1 MRVLI
6 VGINYRPEV
15 ISCAVYTTG
24 LAEDLA
30 RQGARV
36 EVVSALPYFPDWR
49 VFDGW
54 RGPFWRRARGPDGI
68 RVVHCPL
75 YVPRK
80 PTGARRVLHHASF
93 ALSALPVALWKA
105 LRFRPDIVFAVA
117 PGLLSAPTAWLA
129 ARAAGARTWLHV
141 QDYEVEAAFATG
153 LLSRGSA
160 AGRLALA
167 FERWVLRRFDR
178 VSTISAP
185 MLAKLPEK
193 GVARARTYELRNW
206 ADIARVTPMPEGR
219 SPLKAELG
227 IETRFVALYSGALA
241 NKQGLE
247 ILPAIARAL
256 AHRGD
261 VTVVVCGEG
270 PLRDALMESAEG
282 VANMRFLPL
291 QPIERLSDLL
301 GMADVHLLPQIAGA
315 ADLVLPSKLTNML
328 ASGRPVV
335 ATAEAGT
342 TLGREVEGAGLLAAP
357 GDGAAA
363 ARAVE
368 RLLDDPALRGSLGEE
383 ARRRALERWDKTAI
397 LARFHAELERLADA
411 PHKMA
416 DTHVSKKENA

>member
-54 RGPFWRRARGPDGI
+54 RGPVWRRARGPEGI

-93 ALSALPVALWKA
+93 ALSALPVALWNA

-153 LLSRGSA
+153 LLSRGRA
-160 AGRLALA
+160 ANNRC
-167 FERWVLRRFDR
+167 
-178 VSTISAP
+178 
-185 MLAKLPEK
+185 
-193 GVARARTYELRNW
+193 
-206 ADIARVTPMPEGR
+206 
-219 SPLKAELG
+219 
-227 IETRFVALYSGALA
+227 
-241 NKQGLE
+241 
-247 ILPAIARAL
+247 
-256 AHRGD
+256 H
-261 VTVVVCGEG
+261 
-270 PLRDALMESAEG
+270 
-282 VANMRFLPL
+282 
-291 QPIERLSDLL
+291 
-301 GMADVHLLPQIAGA
+301 
-315 ADLVLPSKLTNML
+315 
-328 ASGRPVV
+328 
-335 ATAEAGT
+335 
-342 TLGREVEGAGLLAAP
+342 
-357 GDGAAA
+357 
-363 ARAVE
+363 
-368 RLLDDPALRGSLGEE
+368 
-383 ARRRALERWDKTAI
+383 
-397 LARFHAELERLADA
+397 
-411 PHKMA
+411 
-416 DTHVSKKENA
+416 